1 MVVVEAVV
9 GLVEIVDGVTV
20 VGACVVL
27 FTNLQIDK

>member
-9 GLVEIVDGVTV
+9 GLVEIVDDVTV

-27 FTNLQIDK
+27 FEKITNC